1 MYLFRQLTI
10 SFVLC
15 IILNS
20 TYFYLVEGKFSL
32 FKLLQKSVGYNYLS
46 IEPYFVRLK
55 KVDYFEHKC
64 EGKKCLPLSSVDYTR
79 IKFIKKIQNQLKP
92 NEIIFL
98 PLSLSDNIF
107 SDLRFYLNNPIYIDT
122 KSLGISYYAG
132 KPYFE
137 KYKKRFD
144 LAYAYE
150 YCEKLLDQKNKNR
163 ADYINK
169 ILTLLNLN
177 KKQVCDI
184 SNNLDKEFK
193 ENNIKYLIDIKKS
206 KIDYSKKVCEGKFCL
221 YKIK

>member
-10 SFVLC
+10 SIFLC
-15 IILNS
+15 VILNL
-20 TYFYLVEGKFSL
+20 TYFFLVEGKFSL
-32 FKLLQKSVGYNYLS
+32 YKLIQKSVGYNYLS
-46 IEPYFVRLK
+46 VEPYLVRLK
-55 KVDYFEHKC
+55 GVDYFEHKC
-64 EGKKCLPLSSVDYTR
+64 EGKKCLPLSTVDYTR
-79 IKFIKKIQNQLKP
+79 IKFIKKIQNQLKS

-107 SDLRFYLNNPIYIDT
+107 SDLRFYSNNPIYIDT

-150 YCEKLLDQKNKNR
+150 YCGNSLDQKDNKRVIYVNEILSLLELNKN
-163 ADYINK
+163 
-169 ILTLLNLN
+169 L
-177 KKQVCDI
+177 VCDT
-184 SNNLDKEFK
+184 SNNLDLKFK
-193 ENNIKYLIDIKKS
+193 ANNIKYLIDIKKPN
-206 KIDYSKKVCEGKFCL
+206 INYSKKVCEGKYCL